1 MVDVRTLKPGDR
13 VKIVDAWVK
22 SGDGRIRWNSEG
34 RMDRYLGTVMTV
46 EMVPNRIVQFVKM
59 QEDDGEWSWF
69 REMLDYVLPEEEFQ
83 PGNLDDLF
91 AMLKGDGA

>member
-13 VKIVDAWVK
+13 VKIVDAWVR
-22 SGDGRIRWNSEG
+22 SEDGRTRWNSEG
-34 RMDRYLGTVMTV
+34 CMDRYLGTVMTV
-46 EMVPNRIVQFVKM
+46 EMVPNRIFQFVKM
-59 QEDDGEWSWF
+59 QEDGGEWSWF

-83 PGNLDDLF
+83 PGNLDVLF